1 MKGISNLSH
10 LKNNKSFFISLMTGM
25 VMASAIIYPTQSAA
39 NSCPTATH
47 SVVSFT
53 VSEDIGRQVLS
64 GTSFGMRD
72 SDRDIINYALDSHL
86 RGYWGPLFSVRN
98 KNSYSTSET
107 QYAEITY
114 EGSGFNYE
122 TAPVFDDGRRG
133 YKARLYGFDS
143 DSSCETPIEIIAYV
157 TDAPEI
163 SNMLGYIT
171 VSHGF
176 YVGDTVTAD
185 FSNIDDDEGFN
196 NLSIAWSREACPA
209 NRGLGR
215 GSLRRRISS
224 ANDSDSYQL
233 TSSDSGYVL
242 SVWGQYQTDTNH
254 YKWVCKDVAYS
265 DVIQT
270 LPEPAN
276 IPPSV
281 GYGPGYYD
289 VNENSG
295 SGTLAAES
303 NGQTPNMFDMDR
315 ETIRY
320 SISIPEDTPSD
331 IASTIRSTFRVR
343 NTAPNPMADDSAQTI
358 SISYNRSF
366 NYEAAPEFY
375 DGRGRGY
382 QFHVKGCDP
391 RGGCETLDIRVYVI
405 DVAEVDTIS
414 SSPTIT
420 GQYVLAGVLTA
431 DFSNITDTEGMDTIM
446 NIVWRHGPCSP
457 STGTGD
463 LPTTYGSG
471 TSYIGLDGSGDSY
484 TIRPENVGQT
494 LSVWGF
500 YWTNTGAQKWVCRQ
514 ASSIRGNPS
523 LPTVSVRRLGRSRV
537 PAKEN
542 AEFTLTRTNHNL
554 SSALTVQLQ
563 NKETWEENGETKV
576 YTETFTKTIPA
587 NETQISF
594 TRTICCERTLTVKVI
609 PDYSYNASSST
620 ATVTFTI
627 ANALPSGQ
635 STITGTA
642 QVGQT
647 LTADVS
653 SIMDDNGISRSF
665 SYTWWK
671 EVSFDPNAGIPQKIS
686 GATRSTYTIRQADA
700 RAKIKVKVS
709 YRDDDGFN
717 HVLESALTGEVT
729 PAANTKPYVLGI
741 VLKND
746 YTDIGHFVTPGSNF
760 EASVGN
766 IMSIT
771 VYMSEGVSGLSATHG
786 EARMRLNIGSQTRTL
801 YRSPFSG
808 ESSPNKLRFHYIVEE
823 GVSGGVTIPR
833 NGMFIEDVST
843 GVVSN
848 PSNVNLNYPQTYL
861 GNMRVQSS
869 LNMSIVDATVYENT
883 SRYVDFTVRLNRNA
897 TETITV
903 DWATSD
909 GTAKAGSD
917 YTADSGTLTFN
928 SGNKIN
934 TIRVYIID
942 DTIEEERETF
952 QVNLS
957 NLSPSSVQF
966 ADANAIGTIVN
977 SDPDV
982 SNNNNQHQQIEDPPP
997 LPPITASFIGM
1008 PSEHDGTNSFTFEL
1022 RFSEDI
1028 KGLSYKTLKNSAFQV
1043 TNGSIKKA
1051 RRLARPANQ
1060 RWEITVQP
1068 SNNND
1073 ISIMLPP
1080 TTDCST
1086 TGAICHSDGRKLN
1099 NGRAGL
1105 IQGPVGISVADA
1117 SANENTDS
1125 TVDFTVSLSRS
1136 SANTITVNYATQD
1149 GSATAGQD
1157 YTSKSGTLTFT
1168 AGETSKTV
1176 SVSVLSDS
1184 IDEGNETFKL
1194 KLSSPSGAVLT
1205 DGEATGTIENSDP
1218 MPSAWLSRFGR
1229 TVGGQAVD
1237 AISSRMGKTAEGNQ
1251 VVIGGVEMSMTE
1263 ETKGANLQNIHQQFE
1278 SSKWSSNTQMERGL
1292 NNQEMTLEEL
1302 VLGTSFNLGMKNKDT
1317 GNTWSAWGQVAN
1329 DRFKG
1334 EEGEVSVEGKVT
1346 SGFLG
1351 ADVTSGH
1358 WRGGLAVSA
1367 SKGKGT
1373 FRSLESDSPEDN
1385 GEVKSEL
1392 TSLYPYFGYEFGENK
1407 SIWGILGIGEGN
1419 VTVTQFANE
1428 NRSKN
1433 QTTEADISMRM
1444 GAVGAKGPILSQSE
1458 GNRMD
1463 MTLQT
1468 DGMYVRTDSD
1478 STEGMKGAETEVT
1491 RLRLMIDSS
1500 RSFKT
1505 GQGGAFT
1512 PSFQMGVRHDGGD
1525 AEEGV
1530 GLEAGVAVLYEAGGL
1545 TLEGSVRKLLAH
1557 EESGYEEW
1565 GASAALRLDPGKSGR
1580 GLSLNISPTWGESSS
1595 GVDNLWSA
1603 QGTHQLGR
1611 NGDFEAENRLEAE
1624 IGYGIF
1630 NPFKNL
1636 FGVLTPYFALSLGDE
1651 NRAYRTGTRW
1661 KISDNANL
1669 GLELNRTK
1677 GEEKENN
1684 DKAIMLKGGFQW

>member
-1 MKGISNLSH
+1 MKGSNLSH

-47 SVVSFT
+47 SEVSFT

-64 GTSFGMRD
+64 GTPFGMRD
-72 SDRDIINYALDSHL
+72 SDRDIINYVLDSHL

-98 KNSYSTSET
+98 KNSYSTSGT

-133 YKARLYGFDS
+133 YKVRLYGFDS
-143 DSSCETPIEIIAYV
+143 DSSCETPIEIIVYV

-163 SNMLGYIT
+163 YTMSGSIRTSGGNL
-171 VSHGF
+171 
-176 YVGDTVTAD
+176 VGHTLTAD
-185 FSNIDDDEGFN
+185 FSQVFDSEGLN
-196 NLSIAWSREACPA
+196 DLTVTWSREACPSFRGIGTWPL
-209 NRGLGR
+209 NRAVKSDSSSYQIVSEDR
-215 GSLRRRISS
+215 GHRISVWGQYQTDADHFKWVCENLGLIPDLPEIVYLNNAPDLS
-224 ANDSDSYQL
+224 YSPVYYIVRENTGSGTLSTDRNNKTPDMIDVDQDTISYSISIPDGTDSNIAEAIRSIFKVSNTAPDPSSRDSEQPIEITYNKSFNYETTPELEHGKGYEFDIKGCDPDDACDTMTVIVEVEDEVEFSTISGSVRITGSNYAGGTLTADLSGISDSEGVQYLYLAWRRGACTASKGVGDLPETQSSGDPYQEIG
-233 TSSDSGYVL
+233 DSHSYTIQPGDYGQIV

-254 YKWVCKDVAYS
+254 SKWVCH
-265 DVIQT
+265 QT
-270 LPEPAN
+270 SIARN
-276 IPPSV
+276 TSW
-281 GYGPGYYD
+281 
-289 VNENSG
+289 
-295 SGTLAAES
+295 
-303 NGQTPNMFDMDR
+303 PN
-315 ETIRY
+315 
-320 SISIPEDTPSD
+320 ISITS
-331 IASTIRSTFRVR
+331 SR
-343 NTAPNPMADDSAQTI
+343 QT
-358 SISYNRSF
+358 
-366 NYEAAPEFY
+366 
-375 DGRGRGY
+375 
-382 QFHVKGCDP
+382 
-391 RGGCETLDIRVYVI
+391 
-405 DVAEVDTIS
+405 
-414 SSPTIT
+414 
-420 GQYVLAGVLTA
+420 
-431 DFSNITDTEGMDTIM
+431 
-446 NIVWRHGPCSP
+446 
-457 STGTGD
+457 
-463 LPTTYGSG
+463 
-471 TSYIGLDGSGDSY
+471 
-484 TIRPENVGQT
+484 
-494 LSVWGF
+494 
-500 YWTNTGAQKWVCRQ
+500 
-514 ASSIRGNPS
+514 
-523 LPTVSVRRLGRSRV
+523 V

-542 AEFTLTRTNHNL
+542 IEITLHRPNYLTDDLPVHLRSVNGDRT
-554 SSALTVQLQ
+554 
-563 NKETWEENGETKV
+563 EN
-576 YTETFTKTIPA
+576 FTKTIPA
-587 NETQISF
+587 GERQVVFSVQAHNEG
-594 TRTICCERTLTVKVI
+594 ELKVEVRLG
-609 PDYSYNASSST
+609 SGYNAPSSPI
-620 ATVTFTI
+620 TVTVTT
-627 ANALPSGQ
+627 ANIQPSGNP
-635 STITGTA
+635 SITGTP
-642 QVGQT
+642 QVEET
-647 LTADVS
+647 LTADTS
-653 SIMDDNGISRSF
+653 TIMDENGISRSF

-671 EVSFDPNAGIPQKIS
+671 EVSFDPNAGIPQQIS
-686 GATRSTYTIRQADA
+686 GATGSTYTINQADA

-766 IMSIT
+766 IMSII

-808 ESSPNKLRFHYIVEE
+808 ESSPNKLRFHYTVEE
-823 GVSGGVTIPR
+823 GVSGGVTIPH
-833 NGMFIEDVST
+833 NGMFIEGAYV

-928 SGNKIN
+928 SGDKIN

-982 SNNNNQHQQIEDPPP
+982 SNNNNQQQQIEDPPP

-1008 PSEHDGTNSFTFEL
+1008 PSEHDGINSFTFEL

-1051 RRLARPANQ
+1051 RRLARLANQ

-1205 DGEATGTIENSDP
+1205 DSEATGTIENSDP

-1278 SSKWSSNTQMERGL
+1278 SSKWSSDTQMERGL

-1334 EEGEVSVEGKVT
+1334 EEDEVSVEGKVT

-1351 ADVTSGH
+1351 ADVTSGN

-1373 FRSLESDSPEDN
+1373 FRSLENDSPEDN

-1392 TSLYPYFGYEFGENK
+1392 TSLYPYFGYEFGEKK
-1407 SIWGILGIGEGN
+1407 SIWGIFGIGEGN

-1530 GLEAGVAVLYEAGGL
+1530 GLEAGLAALYEAGGL

-1580 GLSLNISPTWGESSS
+1580 GLSLNISPTWGKSSS

-1677 GEEKENN
+1677 GEEKEND